1 MSNTSFNVMD
11 VVNSFDASDDSEKIK
26 ELFTK
31 EPKPEES
38 IKEEKVN
45 HNSEENQQS
54 DQKKKMWVP
63 DQDLIGDM
71 NELHAV
77 PVTYSQEELEV
88 KDTDLQNIADE
99 MLKDTSLDTMNELA
113 RQEFNIKAL
122 KKRHNIE
129 LKIPDGELKVCI
141 INAASDTNFERA
153 QKKLDEII
161 ETIRTTYPQCIF
173 EKKKMEIK
181 EGNEGDEG
189 NYIYDNHEEIME
201 EMEKKG
207 YISEASE
214 IKDVNSDININID
227 KTNVSQISWTNE
239 ELEKIKKAHII
250 NLKIEETNSIH
261 FSEIENI
268 EDENE
273 VNKVLSLY
281 TRKTNDIDAPLP
293 SSRYRATFTGL
304 SYPELLDLMSYQKLD
319 NIDAE
324 YQKWTIVFHHI
335 KNPSIGPWR
344 EYRIYKD
351 PNINKKVEITMD
363 DTIPEGVDPES
374 VHTVSKF
381 EDFLR
386 KTSFLDLDFMIWKI
400 LCATSLDKEILTID
414 CHQKLE
420 NGQECGN
427 SYDWIYSPNEL
438 LLISEIDPAIL
449 EEMKTTS
456 EVSGLE
462 NILANYRSSLLIK
475 DSLVDLQRSGY
486 KLIFGHIDAYHYL
499 EDIYPF
505 IKNKNVPLSR
515 SLNSTALTIVK
526 GILIPKTNR
535 NGYYRITGSEN
546 ILKILDNLD
555 EVDWLTVSEI
565 LRIVREPYELHFAIR
580 DIVCP
585 KCKKRSSIDIEDIS
599 DLLFTIA
606 QSLSA
611 IQIELKSD

>member
-214 IKDVNSDININID
+214 
-227 KTNVSQISWTNE
+227 
-239 ELEKIKKAHII
+239 
-250 NLKIEETNSIH
+250 
-261 FSEIENI
+261 
-268 EDENE
+268 
-273 VNKVLSLY
+273 
-281 TRKTNDIDAPLP
+281 RG
-293 SSRYRATFTGL
+293 GL
-304 SYPELLDLMSYQKLD
+304 
-319 NIDAE
+319 
-324 YQKWTIVFHHI
+324 F
-335 KNPSIGPWR
+335 
-344 EYRIYKD
+344 
-351 PNINKKVEITMD
+351 
-363 DTIPEGVDPES
+363 
-374 VHTVSKF
+374 
-381 EDFLR
+381 
-386 KTSFLDLDFMIWKI
+386 
-400 LCATSLDKEILTID
+400 
-414 CHQKLE
+414 
-420 NGQECGN
+420 
-427 SYDWIYSPNEL
+427 
-438 LLISEIDPAIL
+438 
-449 EEMKTTS
+449 
-456 EVSGLE
+456 
-462 NILANYRSSLLIK
+462 
-475 DSLVDLQRSGY
+475 
-486 KLIFGHIDAYHYL
+486 
-499 EDIYPF
+499 
-505 IKNKNVPLSR
+505 
-515 SLNSTALTIVK
+515 
-526 GILIPKTNR
+526 
-535 NGYYRITGSEN
+535 
-546 ILKILDNLD
+546 
-555 EVDWLTVSEI
+555 
-565 LRIVREPYELHFAIR
+565 
-580 DIVCP
+580 
-585 KCKKRSSIDIEDIS
+585 
-599 DLLFTIA
+599 
-606 QSLSA
+606 
-611 IQIELKSD
+611 